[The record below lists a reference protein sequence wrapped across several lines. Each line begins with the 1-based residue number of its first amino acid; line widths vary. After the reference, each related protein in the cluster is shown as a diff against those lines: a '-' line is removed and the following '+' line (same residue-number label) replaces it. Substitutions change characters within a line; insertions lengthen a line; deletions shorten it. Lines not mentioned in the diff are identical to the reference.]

1 MNWHKLMFVLPNL
14 FTVSSIF
21 CGFYSMTL
29 SQSGEFTG
37 AAIAIFFAV
46 FFDCFDGRV
55 ARLTKTQSEFGVEL
69 DSLADVMSFGLAPAL
84 LVYLW
89 MLQPLGML
97 GLFIAFAF
105 ATCGALRLARFNVLA
120 HRKIPG
126 SSKFFVGLPIP
137 LGAGMI
143 VALVLAHESGPL
155 PLLDRSPWGIALIV
169 LLLAALMVSNV
180 RYRTFKDMKFSRKSA
195 GSFLALILFGLA
207 LAVTILT
214 PPLVL
219 LLYFSGYLSM
229 GLIEG
234 VISVTRRRWRPLP
247 APATAAAISGGGP
260 LSAAGSGQMRAAD
273 EGEEDGVGDVTAGG
287 EDVEDL
293 DVLDVDDEGSEDL
306 L

>member
-29 SQSGEFTG
+29 SQGGEFSG
-37 AAIAIFFAV
+37 AAIAIFFAI

-89 MLQPLGML
+89 MLQPLGMA

-143 VALVLAHESGPL
+143 VAMVLAHESRPIA
-155 PLLDRSPWGIALIV
+155 LLQQGPWGVALIV
-169 LLLAALMVSNV
+169 LALAGLMVSNV
-180 RYRTFKDMKFSRKSA
+180 RYRTFKDMKFTRRTA
-195 GSFLALILFGLA
+195 GSFLGILLFGVA
-207 LAVTILT
+207 LAVTVLT

-219 LLYFSGYLSM
+219 VLYFGAYLAM
-229 GLIEG
+229 GLVEG
-234 VISVTRRRWRPLP
+234 AVNLTRRRRLAPVSAVPL
-247 APATAAAISGGGP
+247 ANGGSLASAAAVP
-260 LSAAGSGQMRAAD
+260 PAAAQ
-273 EGEEDGVGDVTAGG
+273 GEEDDEDE
-287 EDVEDL
+287 EDVSEEEEEAAGAG
-293 DVLDVDDEGSEDL
+293 DEGSEEL

>member
-29 SQSGEFTG
+29 SKSGEYSG

-89 MLQPLGML
+89 MLQPLGTI
-97 GLFIAFAF
+97 GLFIAFSF

-120 HRKIPG
+120 HRKVPE

-137 LGAGMI
+137 LGAGMLCALVLSCESGALPLFERSPWS
-143 VALVLAHESGPL
+143 VALV
-155 PLLDRSPWGIALIV
+155 V

-180 RYRTFKDMKFSRKSA
+180 RYRTFKDLKFSKKSV
-195 GSFLALILFGLA
+195 GSFCALLLCAIA
-207 LAVTILT
+207 LSATVLS
-214 PPLVL
+214 PAFVL
-219 LLYFSGYLSM
+219 LLYFGAYLLM
-229 GLIEG
+229 GIAEG
-234 VISVTRRRWRPLP
+234 TINLMRRRVR
-247 APATAAAISGGGP
+247 P
-260 LSAAGSGQMRAAD
+260 LSAAAAIPGGVPIATGAAGGDDVEEDDSATD
-273 EGEEDGVGDVTAGG
+273 EGEDA
-287 EDVEDL
+287 
-293 DVLDVDDEGSEDL
+293 DEVSSEEL

>member
-29 SQSGEFTG
+29 SKNGEFSS

-55 ARLTKTQSEFGVEL
+55 ARLTRTQSEFGVEL

-120 HRKIPG
+120 HRNIPG

-155 PLLDRSPWGIALIV
+155 PLLDRSPWGVALIV

-180 RYRTFKDMKFSRKSA
+180 RYRTFKDMKFSRKSV
-195 GSFLALILFGLA
+195 GSFLSLVLLGIA
-207 LAVTILT
+207 LAVTVLT

-219 LLYFSGYLSM
+219 LLYFSGYLAM
-229 GLIEG
+229 GIVEG
-234 VISVTRRRWRPLP
+234 SINLMRRRWHPLA
-247 APATAAAISGGGP
+247 APATAAALSNGGP
-260 LSAAGSGQMRAAD
+260 IAAGPVEEGLRDVNEDD
-273 EGEEDGVGDVTAGG
+273 EDDEDIDDSP
-287 EDVEDL
+287 EDSA
-293 DVLDVDDEGSEDL
+293 DDEGSEDL

>member
-29 SQSGEFTG
+29 SKNGEFSA

-143 VALVLAHESGPL
+143 VALVLAHENGPL
-155 PLLDRSPWGIALIV
+155 PLLDRGPWGVALIV

-180 RYRTFKDMKFSRKSA
+180 RYRTFKDMKFSRKSV
-195 GSFLALILFGLA
+195 GSFLALVLFGLA
-207 LAVTILT
+207 LAVTVLT

-219 LLYFSGYLSM
+219 LLYFSGYLAM
-229 GLIEG
+229 GLVEG
-234 VISVTRRRWRPLP
+234 AINLMRRRWQPLP
-247 APATAAAISGGGP
+247 APVTAAALSNGGP
-260 LSAAGSGQMRAAD
+260 LAAG
-273 EGEEDGVGDVTAGG
+273 T
-287 EDVEDL
+287 
-293 DVLDVDDEGSEDL
+293 VDDEDMRDLDDDEEADIIDEATEDNSDEESSEEL